1 MVGIN
6 EQDVIHINVPLLL
19 RLLEW
24 SKEEAAADI
33 DLHYVVERLVE
44 LSERGDVLK
53 MDNYLQA
60 VPHTKNLQEAQ

>member
-1 MVGIN
+1 
-6 EQDVIHINVPLLL
+6 LLL

-53 MDNYLQA
+53 MDNYLQI
-60 VPHTKNLQEAQ
+60 VPHTKNLEEAQ